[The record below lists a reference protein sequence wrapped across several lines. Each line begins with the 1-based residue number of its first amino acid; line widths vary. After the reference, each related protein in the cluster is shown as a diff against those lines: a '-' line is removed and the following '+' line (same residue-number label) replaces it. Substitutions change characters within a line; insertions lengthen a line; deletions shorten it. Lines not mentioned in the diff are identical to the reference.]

1 MLIVVG
7 ALLLA
12 WIATIIKRNRDKLT
26 YLRNKVAQMEEIVY
40 QIKVEHG
47 KANERQAEET
57 QEEDIHPKG

>member
-47 KANERQAEET
+47 KAKERQAEEG
-57 QEEDIHPKG
+57 EEKGIHPGG

>member
-12 WIATIIKRNRDKLT
+12 WIATIIRKNRNKLT
-26 YLRNKVAQMEEIVY
+26 YLRNRVAQMEEIVY

-47 KANERQAEET
+47 KANKRQAEET
-57 QEEDIHPKG
+57 PEEDIHPGG